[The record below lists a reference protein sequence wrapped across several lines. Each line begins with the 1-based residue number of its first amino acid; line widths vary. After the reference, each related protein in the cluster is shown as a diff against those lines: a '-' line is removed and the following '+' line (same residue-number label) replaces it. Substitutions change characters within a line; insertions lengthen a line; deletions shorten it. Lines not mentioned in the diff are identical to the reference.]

1 MHVSDFFMCECAWA
15 VTAFMRV
22 GEKTV
27 SEKWKKK
34 KRESCGLREEW
45 SKYRVYLTQSHAKWL
60 Y

>member
-22 GEKTV
+22 GERRSVK
-27 SEKWKKK
+27 SGKK